1 MTRVRWALGTVGILL
16 VLCGVRAFVVA
27 VPPRQWPGVATWLGA
42 GVVVHDALLAPCAVV
57 LGWLVLRRAP
67 EVVRPPLRLGL
78 LGAVTVAVIGIPLL
92 AAP

>member
-1 MTRVRWALGTVGILL
+1 MTRVRWALGTVGVLL

-27 VPPRQWPGVATWLGA
+27 VPPRQWPGVVTWLGA
-42 GVVVHDALLAPCAVV
+42 GVVVHDAVLAPCAVA

-78 LGAVTVAVIGIPLL
+78 LAVVTVAVIGIPLL